1 MDRFFQWLQ
10 EAEAHGVSHNTF
22 CSIWEKEQQLLQQKE
37 ESRQLELKLGQKNN
51 SGNKQQASE
60 SNVCLPLEQMMNAH
74 FEEQKSQMRGIRRQ
88 FQSYEKEFVGVKEQL
103 TKITSKLL
111 SVEGVLQ
118 KMQAQR
124 PAEMKRLKKVAS
136 TLARLEDHVLQRE
149 AGDVFTEN
157 SISAKMHPKKQSVD
171 DSVMNVQDK
180 QTEDV
185 GFKLKNVSS
194 TLGKLRLKDRLD
206 QQGEAGFYMKENPD
220 LAKVNSKEQ
229 SVDDSVLN
237 VQDKQPEDVGSSP
250 KIKFSELLES
260 LGSIENSTSSS
271 PAPVNDL
278 HPTGASINILPKN
291 GAEIS
296 IENVTEFASARREYL
311 SDYFY
316 SHGKPCK
323 VRMRVWFKRQGRLGV
338 SLLVAPGELDD
349 RFEWPLM
356 FSGSGSVFHK
366 GSGQFTSLWEFE
378 DKACDREVNCVE
390 IVMKKAETAVKG
402 AETKGQR
409 AETKVKGAETKVE
422 AAETEIGVT
431 IRLSS
436 NRHPVDD
443 VALEILEEKG
453 YAEGDVLTLCWTV
466 RADRLDPGMVV
477 LH

>member
-149 AGDVFTEN
+149 A
-157 SISAKMHPKKQSVD
+157 
-171 DSVMNVQDK
+171 
-180 QTEDV
+180 
-185 GFKLKNVSS
+185 
-194 TLGKLRLKDRLD
+194 
-206 QQGEAGFYMKENPD
+206 
-220 LAKVNSKEQ
+220 
-229 SVDDSVLN
+229 
-237 VQDKQPEDVGSSP
+237 
-250 KIKFSELLES
+250 
-260 LGSIENSTSSS
+260 
-271 PAPVNDL
+271 
-278 HPTGASINILPKN
+278 GASINILPKN